1 MRRFI
6 NTSLLFSV
14 AFLLASAT
22 LSLAQPV
29 FTTQNK
35 KDACNNLA
43 NGSFDVL
50 VTSGT
55 GPVEAYVFSS
65 GAPIGPI
72 PITLNVPSNVSGL
85 TGTVSGRSYLI
96 VVSDGNGSN
105 SISTTIFGLS
115 NISASISSTTNSSSC
130 TTPNGAIDISVSGGS
145 GSYSYSWTATN
156 GFTSSL
162 QDISG
167 IGAGDYTVIVSDN
180 GTNCTQTIGPITIT
194 QPIPPASAVL
204 SLAGISP
211 ICAGQ
216 SSSLNVVISGGTAPY
231 TLNITGIGVV
241 NNYTSGTAIPVTP
254 VSTTNYVLVSVADA
268 VGCASVSVSGSPT
281 ITVNALPLAPAVTF
295 SPSSYCVGATITA
308 PTITTPTGGSTYTW
322 YSDVGLTTVLT
333 TGTAPTNVQLSFS
346 SASVNTMTVYVK
358 ETNSSTCSGPATSV
372 TLTVNA
378 PPVVSSP
385 SATLCIGVT
394 MTASPTTGGTW
405 ISSAPGVATITN
417 AGLIT
422 GVSAGSATFTFTATA
437 TGCSNTTSSV
447 TVNTLPVVSVPSASL
462 CIGVTMTASPTTG
475 GTWISSA
482 PGVATITNAGLITGI
497 SAGSATFTFTATA
510 TGCSNTTSS
519 VTVNARPTVSTP
531 SATLCIGVTMTAS
544 PTTGGTWISSAP
556 GVATITNA
564 GLITGVSAGSATFT
578 FTATATGCSNTTSSV
593 TVNTLP
599 VVSVPSASLCI
610 GVTMTASPTTGGTW
624 ISSAPGVATI
634 TNAGFVT
641 ALSAG
646 SVTFTF
652 TETATGCVATTS
664 SATVN
669 ALPVVSTPSA
679 TLCVGSTVTA
689 SPTAGGTWVSNAP
702 VIASID
708 NSGLITGIS
717 GGNATFT
724 FIETPTG
731 CSATTSSVLVNIL
744 PIVSL
749 SSATLCVG
757 TTVTASPGAGGSWLS
772 NDPSIAT
779 IDNTGLVTGV
789 SAGSVTFTFMETST
803 GCSITTSTV
812 TIKPLPVASTPSVT
826 LCLSSIMTANPTSG
840 GVWVSSDSGIATIDN
855 AGIITGISTGAVTF
869 TFTETAT
876 GCSNVTSLVT
886 VEALPIQSLT
896 VGSTINPVCSG
907 GVSDVTITNSESG
920 VSYQLRI
927 DADDSNIG
935 SSVTG
940 TGGTIQ
946 LSTGALTSTT
956 AFNILAIRGVCS
968 IELTNAV
975 VVNVAGTINGSVAV
989 LAQDND
995 VCEGSGTQITL
1006 SNSEVGVNYQLRN
1019 DVDDSAI
1026 GGVVAGT
1033 GGTIS
1038 LPTNNL
1044 SATTIFNILASNG
1057 ACSIEQINL
1066 VTVNVDIN
1074 PDPSL
1079 IVAPNIDPLCVGGST
1094 TIIVAN
1100 SESGVSYQLRNN
1112 FDNSLIGTLVIGT
1125 GLSVGLPTGILNV
1138 SITYNVLA
1146 TGGVCSPVQLNT
1158 TATVMV
1164 SGSIDL
1170 SLPVAPELSSLCS
1183 GSTTN
1188 IQISTSEVGV
1198 DYQLID
1204 DSNNSTIGG
1213 IVAGTGGLINL
1224 PTGVLSSSGLF
1235 RVLATNG
1242 SCSAELT
1249 STSAVVVSPLPLV
1262 GLIVNPQTP
1271 SVCAG
1276 TGSIIQVDNSE
1287 AGIIYQLRDDADD
1300 SIVSGAVIGNG
1311 NTIDLPTGVL
1321 ISQKTFNVLAGN
1333 GACSIELI
1341 NKATVLIDAAPSP
1354 LPSLVALDAL
1364 ACTGNGTFIQVLN
1377 TEPGIIYQLRDNIDN
1392 SNVSGAAFGNGAT
1405 INLPTGPI
1413 SMDRTFN
1420 VLASNTICSVQL
1432 STTVS
1437 VTLRAIN
1444 DPLCSN
1450 CSTVVVSTINPIKV
1464 TCGAPV
1470 PDGGITFQI
1479 EPPVPVVNIV
1489 GVKIEITGPTPKTQT
1504 NDFVFTGLAV
1514 GNYTYTVTYGDE
1526 NNPEC
1531 VKTGSFIIELSR
1543 EADPIAFD
1551 LSLDEYDCLVNEGS
1565 VTLTNVTGATDT
1577 DFDFTITSNSV
1588 ATQGS
1593 ISKTSTS
1600 LFKIENLLLGDYQI
1614 QLSQNQQAINGCV
1627 GIVNSQLIDFTIA
1640 EPTGGCPVIIPN
1652 IFTPNGDGSNDLFEI
1667 RNLRSSTTLS
1677 ITNRWGKEVFS
1688 SSDYKNDWTAD
1699 NVSDGIYYY
1708 RLVAE
1713 GEVMIGWLE
1722 ILR

>member
-417 AGLIT
+417 AG
-422 GVSAGSATFTFTATA
+422 
-437 TGCSNTTSSV
+437 
-447 TVNTLPVVSVPSASL
+447 
-462 CIGVTMTASPTTG
+462 
-475 GTWISSA
+475 
-482 PGVATITNAGLITGI
+482 
-497 SAGSATFTFTATA
+497 
-510 TGCSNTTSS
+510 
-519 VTVNARPTVSTP
+519 
-531 SATLCIGVTMTAS
+531 
-544 PTTGGTWISSAP
+544 
-556 GVATITNA
+556 
-564 GLITGVSAGSATFT
+564 
-578 FTATATGCSNTTSSV
+578 
-593 TVNTLP
+593 
-599 VVSVPSASLCI
+599 
-610 GVTMTASPTTGGTW
+610 
-624 ISSAPGVATI
+624 
-634 TNAGFVT
+634 FVT

-920 VSYQLRI
+920 VSYQLRN

>member
-1 MRRFI
+1 
-6 NTSLLFSV
+6 
-14 AFLLASAT
+14 
-22 LSLAQPV
+22 
-29 FTTQNK
+29 
-35 KDACNNLA
+35 
-43 NGSFDVL
+43 
-50 VTSGT
+50 
-55 GPVEAYVFSS
+55 
-65 GAPIGPI
+65 
-72 PITLNVPSNVSGL
+72 
-85 TGTVSGRSYLI
+85 
-96 VVSDGNGSN
+96 
-105 SISTTIFGLS
+105 
-115 NISASISSTTNSSSC
+115 
-130 TTPNGAIDISVSGGS
+130 
-145 GSYSYSWTATN
+145 
-156 GFTSSL
+156 
-162 QDISG
+162 
-167 IGAGDYTVIVSDN
+167 
-180 GTNCTQTIGPITIT
+180 
-194 QPIPPASAVL
+194 
-204 SLAGISP
+204 
-211 ICAGQ
+211 
-216 SSSLNVVISGGTAPY
+216 
-231 TLNITGIGVV
+231 
-241 NNYTSGTAIPVTP
+241 
-254 VSTTNYVLVSVADA
+254 
-268 VGCASVSVSGSPT
+268 
-281 ITVNALPLAPAVTF
+281 
-295 SPSSYCVGATITA
+295 
-308 PTITTPTGGSTYTW
+308 
-322 YSDVGLTTVLT
+322 
-333 TGTAPTNVQLSFS
+333 
-346 SASVNTMTVYVK
+346 
-358 ETNSSTCSGPATSV
+358 
-372 TLTVNA
+372 
-378 PPVVSSP
+378 
-385 SATLCIGVT
+385 
-394 MTASPTTGGTW
+394 
-405 ISSAPGVATITN
+405 
-417 AGLIT
+417 
-422 GVSAGSATFTFTATA
+422 
-437 TGCSNTTSSV
+437 
-447 TVNTLPVVSVPSASL
+447 
-462 CIGVTMTASPTTG
+462 
-475 GTWISSA
+475 
-482 PGVATITNAGLITGI
+482 
-497 SAGSATFTFTATA
+497 
-510 TGCSNTTSS
+510 
-519 VTVNARPTVSTP
+519 
-531 SATLCIGVTMTAS
+531 
-544 PTTGGTWISSAP
+544 
-556 GVATITNA
+556 
-564 GLITGVSAGSATFT
+564 
-578 FTATATGCSNTTSSV
+578 
-593 TVNTLP
+593 
-599 VVSVPSASLCI
+599 
-610 GVTMTASPTTGGTW
+610 MTASPTTGGTW

-920 VSYQLRI
+920 VSYQLRN

>member
-482 PGVATITNAGLITGI
+482 PGVATITNAG
-497 SAGSATFTFTATA
+497 
-510 TGCSNTTSS
+510 
-519 VTVNARPTVSTP
+519 
-531 SATLCIGVTMTAS
+531 
-544 PTTGGTWISSAP
+544 
-556 GVATITNA
+556 
-564 GLITGVSAGSATFT
+564 
-578 FTATATGCSNTTSSV
+578 
-593 TVNTLP
+593 
-599 VVSVPSASLCI
+599 
-610 GVTMTASPTTGGTW
+610 
-624 ISSAPGVATI
+624 
-634 TNAGFVT
+634 FVT

-920 VSYQLRI
+920 VSYQLRN